1 MPLMGGDRRTLWII
15 MGAFFIFCVLIVTAT
30 ELALPAAMIFP
41 AAYYLYA
48 ERMPYRWPV
57 LVACAPL
64 MLSLVPAFSFGAM
77 IYAVLLATALMMH
90 YFLKREGIGLA
101 VAAPSLLIF
110 AFVAASIYSVSYNS
124 GNTIEELLTRWAAQV
139 VGEMMKVSGSALS
152 MNELS
157 EFKQNLKAFQVMI
170 VTLFPSIIISSLAV
184 IMWMNLLIITNK
196 FKAISVKEWKSPDWV
211 VAFFILAG
219 LFTLFEHKI
228 LQTIGLNLM
237 IIVGQVY
244 FFQGL
249 AIISVFMD
257 ERKWPGMIR
266 WPIYIL
272 ILIQI
277 YMMIIVAGFGL
288 FDTWFDF
295 RKRIRTPKGDIQ

>member
-1 MPLMGGDRRTLWII
+1 

-41 AAYYLYA
+41 AAYYMYA
-48 ERMPYRWPV
+48 ERIPYRWPG
-57 LVACAPL
+57 LLACAPL
-64 MLSLVPAFSFGAM
+64 TLSLIPAFSFGAM
-77 IYAVLLATALMMH
+77 IYAALLATALMMH
-90 YFLKREGIGLA
+90 YLLKRGDIGLA
-101 VAAPSLLIF
+101 VAAPSILIF
-110 AFVAASIYSVSYNS
+110 AFVAASIFSVSYNS
-124 GNTIEELLTRWAAQV
+124 GSTIEELLTKWAAQV
-139 VGEMMKVSGSALS
+139 TGEMMKVSESALS
-152 MNELS
+152 SSEQS
-157 EFKQNLKAFQVMI
+157 EFKQNLQTFQVMI
-170 VTLFPSIIISSLAV
+170 VALFPSIIISSLAV
-184 IMWMNLLIITNK
+184 VMWINMLIITRK
-196 FKAISVKEWKSPDWV
+196 IKAIPVKEWKSPDWI

-219 LFTLFEHKI
+219 LFTLLEHKI
-228 LQTIGLNLM
+228 LQTIGLNLLV
-237 IIVGQVY
+237 IVGQVY

-249 AIISVFMD
+249 AIVSVFMD

>member
-1 MPLMGGDRRTLWII
+1 MGGDRRTLWII

-90 YFLKREGIGLA
+90 YFLKSEGIGLA

-152 MNELS
+152 TNELS
-157 EFKQNLKAFQVMI
+157 EFKQNLQAFQVMI

-228 LQTIGLNLM
+228 LQTIGLNLL

>member
-1 MPLMGGDRRTLWII
+1 MGGDRRTLWII

-41 AAYYLYA
+41 AAYYMYA
-48 ERMPYRWPV
+48 ERMPYRWPG
-57 LVACAPL
+57 LLACAPL
-64 MLSLVPAFSFGAM
+64 TLSLVPAFSFGAM
-77 IYAVLLATALMMH
+77 IYAALLATALMMH
-90 YFLKREGIGLA
+90 YLLKRADIGLA
-101 VAAPSLLIF
+101 VAAPSILIF
-110 AFVAASIYSVSYNS
+110 AFVAASIFSVSYNS

-139 VGEMMKVSGSALS
+139 VGEMMKVSESALS
-152 MNELS
+152 SSELS
-157 EFKQNLKAFQVMI
+157 EFKQNLQTFQVMI

-184 IMWMNLLIITNK
+184 IMWINLLIITWK
-196 FKAISVKEWKSPDWV
+196 IKTISVKEWKSPDWI

-219 LFTLFEHKI
+219 LFTLIEHKI
-228 LQTIGLNLM
+228 LQTIGLNLLV
-237 IIVGQVY
+237 IVGQVY

-249 AIISVFMD
+249 AIVSVFMD

>member
-1 MPLMGGDRRTLWII
+1 MGGDRRTLWII

-30 ELALPAAMIFP
+30 ELALPAVVIFP

-48 ERMPYRWPV
+48 ERIPYRWPG
-57 LVACAPL
+57 LIACAPL
-64 MLSLVPAFSFGAM
+64 TLSLVPAFSFGAM
-77 IYAVLLATALMMH
+77 VYAALLVSALMMH
-90 YFLKREGIGLA
+90 YFLKRGGIGLA
-101 VAAPSLLIF
+101 VAAPSFLIF
-110 AFVAASIYSVSYNS
+110 AFVAASIFSLSYNS

-139 VGEMMKVSGSALS
+139 VGEMKKASENALS
-152 MNELS
+152 SAELF
-157 EFKQNLKAFQVMI
+157 EFKENLQTFQVMI
-170 VTLFPSIIISSLAV
+170 VTLFPSIIISSFAG
-184 IMWMNLLIITNK
+184 IMWMNLLIITRK
-196 FKAISVKEWKSPDWV
+196 IKAISVQEWKSPDWV

-219 LFTLFEHKI
+219 LFTLLEQK
-228 LQTIGLNLM
+228 LLRTIGLNLLV
-237 IIVGQVY
+237 IVGQVY
-244 FFQGL
+244 FLQGL
-249 AIISVFMD
+249 AIVSVFMD

-277 YMMIIVAGFGL
+277 YMMIIVAGIGL

>member
-1 MPLMGGDRRTLWII
+1 MGGDRRTLWII
-15 MGAFFIFCVLIVTAT
+15 IGAFFIFCVLIVTAT

-41 AAYYLYA
+41 AAYYMYA
-48 ERMPYRWPV
+48 ERISYRWPG
-57 LVACAPL
+57 LLACAPL
-64 MLSLVPAFSFGAM
+64 TLSLIPAFSFGAM
-77 IYAVLLATALMMH
+77 IYATLLATALMMH
-90 YFLKREGIGLA
+90 YLLKRGDIGLA

-110 AFVAASIYSVSYNS
+110 AFVAASIFSVSYNS
-124 GNTIEELLTRWAAQV
+124 GSTIEELLTKWAAQV
-139 VGEMMKVSGSALS
+139 VGEMMKVSESALS
-152 MNELS
+152 SSEQS
-157 EFKQNLKAFQVMI
+157 EFKQNLQTFQVMI

-184 IMWMNLLIITNK
+184 VMWGNLLIVTRKIKT
-196 FKAISVKEWKSPDWV
+196 ISVKEWKGPDWI

-219 LFTLFEHKI
+219 LFTLLEHKI
-228 LQTIGLNLM
+228 LQTIGLNLLV
-237 IIVGQVY
+237 IVGQVY

-249 AIISVFMD
+249 AIVSVFMD
-257 ERKWPGMIR
+257 ERKWPGLIR

>member
-1 MPLMGGDRRTLWII
+1 MGGDRRTLWII

-41 AAYYLYA
+41 AAYYMYA
-48 ERMPYRWPV
+48 ERIPYRWPG
-57 LVACAPL
+57 LLACAPL
-64 MLSLVPAFSFGAM
+64 TLSLIPAFSFGAM
-77 IYAVLLATALMMH
+77 IYAALLATALMMH
-90 YFLKREGIGLA
+90 YLLKRGDIGLA
-101 VAAPSLLIF
+101 VAAPSILIF
-110 AFVAASIYSVSYNS
+110 AFVAASIFSVSYNS
-124 GNTIEELLTRWAAQV
+124 GSTIEELLTKWAAQV
-139 VGEMMKVSGSALS
+139 TGEMMKVSESALS
-152 MNELS
+152 SSEQS
-157 EFKQNLKAFQVMI
+157 EFKQNLQTFQVMI
-170 VTLFPSIIISSLAV
+170 VALFPSIIISSLAV
-184 IMWMNLLIITNK
+184 VMWINMFIITRK
-196 FKAISVKEWKSPDWV
+196 FKAIPVKEWKSPDWI

-219 LFTLFEHKI
+219 LFTLLEHKL
-228 LQTIGLNLM
+228 LQTIGLNLLV
-237 IIVGQVY
+237 IVGQVY

-249 AIISVFMD
+249 AIVSVFMD

-295 RKRIRTPKGDIQ
+295 RKRIRTPKGEIQ

>member
-1 MPLMGGDRRTLWII
+1 MGGDRRTLWII

-41 AAYYLYA
+41 AAYYLWA
-48 ERMPYRWPV
+48 ERVPYRWPG
-57 LVACAPL
+57 LLACAPL
-64 MLSLVPAFSFGAM
+64 TLSLIPEYSFGAM
-77 IYAVLLATALMMH
+77 IYAALLVTALMMH
-90 YFLKREGIGLA
+90 YFLKRAGIGLA

-110 AFVAASIYSVSYNS
+110 AFVAVSIFSVSYNS
-124 GNTIEELLTRWAAQV
+124 GNTVEELVTSWAAQV
-139 VGEMMKVSGSALS
+139 VGEMKKISESALS
-152 MNELS
+152 PTELF
-157 EFKQNLKAFQVMI
+157 EFKQNLQTFQVMI
-170 VTLFPSIIISSLAV
+170 VTLFPSIIISSFAV
-184 IMWMNLLIITNK
+184 IMWMNLLIITWK
-196 FKAISVKEWKSPDWV
+196 IKAISVKEWKSPDWV

-219 LFTLFEHKI
+219 LFTLFEQKL
-228 LQTIGLNLM
+228 LQIIGLNLL

-249 AIISVFMD
+249 AIVSVFMD